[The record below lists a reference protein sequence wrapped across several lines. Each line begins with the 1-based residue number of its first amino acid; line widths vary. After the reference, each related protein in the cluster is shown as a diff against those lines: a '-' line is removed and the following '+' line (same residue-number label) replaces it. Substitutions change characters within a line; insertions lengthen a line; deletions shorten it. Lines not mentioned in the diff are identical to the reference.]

1 MDKPDFKKRA
11 VGAVTAALAA
21 LLLSAPA
28 LAAELPDRLVPVGE
42 AVGIS
47 VKTRGVMVSEL
58 SEFEENGTVTAPAR
72 DAGLLP
78 GDVIT
83 RIDGVEIDSSAAMS
97 RALASCGDQVTVVFE
112 RGGRTLQATLRPHL
126 DGEERYLGVW
136 VRDGL
141 TGIGTVTYYDPN
153 TGDFGALGHAIADS
167 ATGVIVPVR
176 EGAILDAQVTGVTK
190 GRAGDPGQLGGS
202 FDFSSPLGDVRKNC
216 DCGIFGSLLTGLDV
230 NEAVPAARA
239 EEVKPGPA
247 VVISDASGQRR
258 AYAVEITRVY
268 RGERDGR
275 DMMLRVTDRD
285 LLDLTGG
292 IVQGMSGSPILQDGK
307 LVGAVTHVLINDP
320 EKGYGVFLEN
330 MLNAA

>member
-1 MDKPDFKKRA
+1 MVRLDLKKRA
-11 VGAVTAALAA
+11 AGAVAAALAA

-47 VKTRGVMVSEL
+47 VKTRGVMVAEL
-58 SEFEENGTVTAPAR
+58 SEFEENGVVTAPAR

-83 RIDGVEIDSSAAMS
+83 KIDGVEIDSTAAMS
-97 RALASCGDQVTVVFE
+97 RALAACGDQVTVVYE
-112 RGGRTLQATLRPHL
+112 RDGKTLQATLRPHL

-141 TGIGTVTYYDPN
+141 TGIGTVTYYDPD
-153 TGDFGALGHAIADS
+153 TGGFGALGHAIADS

-176 EGAILDAQVTGVTK
+176 EGTILDAQITGVTK

-216 DCGIFGSLLTGLDV
+216 GCGIFGSLTAGLDV
-230 NEAVPAARA
+230 QEAVPAARA

-258 AYAVEITRVY
+258 EYKVEITRVY

-275 DMMLRVTDRD
+275 DMMLRVTDRE

-292 IVQGMSGSPILQDGK
+292 IVQGMSGSPILQNGK
-307 LVGAVTHVLINDP
+307 LVGAVTHVLINNP